1 MIEQIIIAGSGGQGV
16 LTLGIYLARVAAY
29 EGKNVAWLPA
39 YGAEKRGGP
48 SFCSLIIADTEIFSP
63 VVETP
68 DTLIAF
74 DQRAL
79 ENYMGKAGKE
89 TLVIENSSLILDD
102 RAKGMKKLL
111 IPASEMAKK
120 LDAIKVA
127 NIILAGAYISVK
139 KTLNSENAA
148 AVIREML
155 GSKAGKMTDKNLA
168 AFKEGFDFAS
178 GPAGRA

>member
-16 LTLGIYLARVAAY
+16 LTLGIYLARAAAF

-48 SFCSLIIADTEIFSP
+48 SFCSLIISDTEIFSP

-79 ENYMGKAGKE
+79 ENYMGKAGSK
-89 TLVIENSSLILDD
+89 TFIIENSSLVLED
-102 RAKGMKKLL
+102 KVKSSSKLL
-111 IPASEMAKK
+111 IPASEMAKN

-127 NIILAGAYISVK
+127 NLVIAGAYTALK
-139 KTLNSENAA
+139 KILKAENAA
-148 AVIREML
+148 AVMNEML
-155 GSKAGKMTDKNLA
+155 GAKAGKLMEKNLA

-178 GPAGRA
+178 RHAERT